1 MAEESTPEIQ
11 ESAKEPMS
19 LDAVLESSIG
29 EALEGT
35 VIETDT
41 PKEETSKEESNEVSK
56 EDITVPAE
64 KLTSPEKEDEE
75 SESLDQLATEHEE
88 DQPES
93 ENSEENPDTEEVSEN
108 STESKLEAPKNW
120 SDSVKKV
127 FDTLPP
133 ESQEFMIKR
142 DKEMTSD
149 YTKKTQDLAEQ
160 RKNIEALNKVIE
172 PAKRNI
178 AATGISEAEY
188 ISRLLNADAALR
200 TNPKMA
206 LRQLAQGYGI
216 NLSSIEDE
224 SESWND
230 PDPQIAQ
237 LMQQNQQIMSEL
249 NQFKQQNIQ
258 STVAQTEQTVEQF
271 STKTDAKGNLMHPH
285 FDKVRVKM
293 GNLIDAGE
301 AKGLDDA
308 YKKAVR
314 LDDDLYEETLKNS
327 QLTVKKQEDS
337 KRKAAVEKARKVKP
351 SSSANPP
358 KGSVKATDLDSL
370 LMTNIEGAGFSR

>member
-11 ESAKEPMS
+11 ESANEPMS

-29 EALEGT
+29 EALKEPE
-35 VIETDT
+35 VSEDN
-41 PKEETSKEESNEVSK
+41 PVEETQQDTI
-56 EDITVPAE
+56 EDITVPE
-64 KLTSPEKEDEE
+64 QQETSPENDEDD
-75 SESLDQLATEHEE
+75 SDNLDQLATEQE
-88 DQPES
+88 DDQSDS
-93 ENSEENPDTEEVSEN
+93 EDSEENPDNVEASEN

-120 SDSVKKV
+120 SDDVKKV
-127 FDTLPP
+127 FDTLPRK
-133 ESQEFMIKR
+133 SQEFMIKR

-160 RKNIEALNKVIE
+160 RKNIEALDKVLQ
-172 PAKRNI
+172 PARQNI
-178 AATGISEAEY
+178 QATGIGEAEY
-188 ISRLLNADAALR
+188 ISRLLNADQALR

-216 NLSSIEDE
+216 NLSSLEDE

-237 LMQQNQQIMSEL
+237 LMQQNQQIMAEL
-249 NQFKQQNIQ
+249 NQFKQQNMQ

-271 STKTDAKGNLMHPH
+271 STKTDANGNLLHPH

-308 YKKAVR
+308 YAKAVR
-314 LDDDLYEETLKNS
+314 LDDDLYAEALKAS
-327 QLTVKKQEDS
+327 QLSVKKQEDS
-337 KRKAAVEKARKVKP
+337 KRKKAVEKARKVKP
-351 SSSANPP
+351 SASANPP
-358 KGSVKATDLDSL
+358 KGSVKASDLDSL
-370 LMTNIEGAGFSR
+370 LMTNIEGAGFGA

>member
-11 ESAKEPMS
+11 ESADEPMS

-29 EALEGT
+29 EALKEPEISEDNP
-35 VIETDT
+35 V
-41 PKEETSKEESNEVSK
+41 EETQQDTI
-56 EDITVPAE
+56 EDITVPE
-64 KLTSPEKEDEE
+64 QQETSPEKEEDD
-75 SESLDQLATEHEE
+75 SDNLDQLATEQE
-88 DQPES
+88 DDQSDS
-93 ENSEENPDTEEVSEN
+93 EDSEENPDNVEASEN

-120 SDSVKKV
+120 SDDVKKV
-127 FDTLPP
+127 FDTLPA

-160 RKNIEALNKVIE
+160 RKNIEALDKVLQ
-172 PAKRNI
+172 PARQNI
-178 AATGISEAEY
+178 QATGIGEAEY
-188 ISRLLNADAALR
+188 ISRLLNADQALR

-216 NLSSIEDE
+216 NLSSLEDE

-230 PDPQIAQ
+230 PDPQYAQ
-237 LMQQNQQIMSEL
+237 LMQQNQQIMAEL
-249 NQFKQQNIQ
+249 NQFKQQNMQ

-271 STKTDAKGNLMHPH
+271 STKTDAEGKLIHPH

-308 YKKAVR
+308 YAKAVR
-314 LDDDLYEETLKNS
+314 LDDDLYAEALKAS
-327 QLTVKKQEDS
+327 QLSVKKQEDS
-337 KRKAAVEKARKVKP
+337 KRKKAVEKARKVKP
-351 SSSANPP
+351 SASANPP
-358 KGSVKATDLDSL
+358 KGSVKASDLDSL
-370 LMTNIEGAGFSR
+370 LMTNIEGAGFGA

>member
-11 ESAKEPMS
+11 ESANEPMS

-29 EALEGT
+29 EVLNE
-35 VIETDT
+35 
-41 PKEETSKEESNEVSK
+41 PKELNESPVEETQQDSK
-56 EDITVPAE
+56 EDLTVPVE

-75 SESLDQLATEHEE
+75 SENLDQLATEHEE
-88 DQPES
+88 DQPKS
-93 ENSEENPDTEEVSEN
+93 ENSEENPDNIEASEN

-120 SDSVKKV
+120 SDDVKKT
-127 FDTLPP
+127 FDTLPQ

-160 RKNIEALNKVIE
+160 RKNIEALDKVLQ
-172 PAKRNI
+172 PARQTI
-178 AATGISEAEY
+178 HATGISEPEY
-188 ISRLLNADAALR
+188 ISRLLNADNALR

-216 NLSSIEDE
+216 DLSTMNEE

-230 PDPQIAQ
+230 PDPQYAQ
-237 LMQQNQQIMSEL
+237 LLQQNQHIMSEL
-249 NQFKQQNIQ
+249 NQFKQQNMQ

-271 STKTDAKGNLMHPH
+271 SAKTGADGKLMHPH

-308 YKKAVR
+308 YTKAVR
-314 LDDDLYEETLKNS
+314 LDDDLYEEAIKASRLS
-327 QLTVKKQEDS
+327 VKKQEDS
-337 KRKAAVEKARKVKP
+337 KRKAAVDKARKVKP

-358 KGSVKATDLDSL
+358 KGSVKTTDLDSL
-370 LMTNIEGAGFSR
+370 LMTSIEGAGFGR

>member
-11 ESAKEPMS
+11 ESANEPMS

-29 EALEGT
+29 EVLNE
-35 VIETDT
+35 
-41 PKEETSKEESNEVSK
+41 PKELNESPVEETQQDSK
-56 EDITVPAE
+56 EDLTVPVE

-75 SESLDQLATEHEE
+75 SENLDQLATEHEE
-88 DQPES
+88 DQPKS
-93 ENSEENPDTEEVSEN
+93 ENSEENPDNIEASEN

-120 SDSVKKV
+120 SDDVKKT
-127 FDTLPP
+127 FDTLPQ

-160 RKNIEALNKVIE
+160 RKNIEALDKVLQ
-172 PAKRNI
+172 PARQTI
-178 AATGISEAEY
+178 HATGISEPEY
-188 ISRLLNADAALR
+188 ISRLLNADNALR

-216 NLSSIEDE
+216 DLSTMNEE

-230 PDPQIAQ
+230 PDPQYAQ
-237 LMQQNQQIMSEL
+237 LLQQNQHIMSEL

-271 STKTDAKGNLMHPH
+271 SAKTGADGKLMHPH

-308 YKKAVR
+308 YTKAVR
-314 LDDDLYEETLKNS
+314 LDDDLYEEAIKASRLS
-327 QLTVKKQEDS
+327 VKKQEDS
-337 KRKAAVEKARKVKP
+337 KRKAAVDKARKVKP

-358 KGSVKATDLDSL
+358 KGSVKTTDLDSL
-370 LMTNIEGAGFSR
+370 LMTSIEGAGFGR

>member
-11 ESAKEPMS
+11 ESANEPMS

-29 EALEGT
+29 EALKEPE
-35 VIETDT
+35 VSEDN
-41 PKEETSKEESNEVSK
+41 PVEETQQDTI
-56 EDITVPAE
+56 EDITVPE
-64 KLTSPEKEDEE
+64 QQETSPENDEDD
-75 SESLDQLATEHEE
+75 SDNLDQLATEQE
-88 DQPES
+88 DDQSDS
-93 ENSEENPDTEEVSEN
+93 EDSEENPDNVEASEN

-120 SDSVKKV
+120 SDDVKKV
-127 FDTLPP
+127 FNTLPR

-160 RKNIEALNKVIE
+160 RKNIEALDKVLQ
-172 PAKRNI
+172 PARQNI
-178 AATGISEAEY
+178 QATGIGEAEY
-188 ISRLLNADAALR
+188 ISRLLNADQALR

-216 NLSSIEDE
+216 NLSSLEDE

-237 LMQQNQQIMSEL
+237 LMQQNQQIMAEL
-249 NQFKQQNIQ
+249 NQFKQQNMQ

-271 STKTDAKGNLMHPH
+271 STKTDANGNLLHPH

-308 YKKAVR
+308 YAKAVR
-314 LDDDLYEETLKNS
+314 LDDDLYAEALKAS
-327 QLTVKKQEDS
+327 QLSVKKQEDS
-337 KRKAAVEKARKVKP
+337 KRKKAVEKARKVKP
-351 SSSANPP
+351 SASANPP
-358 KGSVKATDLDSL
+358 KGSVKASDLDSL
-370 LMTNIEGAGFSR
+370 LMTNIEGAGFGA

>member
-1 MAEESTPEIQ
+1 MEEVSTPEVQ
-11 ESAKEPMS
+11 ESAEAPMS

-29 EALEGT
+29 SSLDAIKEPEEAPVE
-35 VIETDT
+35 DT
-41 PKEETSKEESNEVSK
+41 EQASKESL
-56 EDITVPAE
+56 TVPAE
-64 KLTSPEKEDEE
+64 KHTSPETEVDD
-75 SESLDQLATEHEE
+75 SENLNQLATDHDE
-88 DQPES
+88 DQSETES
-93 ENSEENPDTEEVSEN
+93 SEGNPDNIEASVN

-120 SDSVKKV
+120 TEDVKKV
-127 FDTLPP
+127 FNTLPA

-149 YTKKTQDLAEQ
+149 YTKKTQELAEQ
-160 RKNIEALNKVIE
+160 RKNIEALDKVLQ
-172 PAKRNI
+172 PARQTIN
-178 AATGISEAEY
+178 ATGIGEAEY
-188 ISRLLNADAALR
+188 ISRLLNADNALR

-216 NLSSIEDE
+216 DLSSMNEE

-230 PDPQIAQ
+230 PDPQYAQ
-237 LMQQNQQIMSEL
+237 LLQQNQHIMSEL
-249 NQFKQQNIQ
+249 NQFKQQNMQ

-271 STKTDAKGNLMHPH
+271 SAKTGADGKLTHPH

-308 YKKAVR
+308 YTKAVR
-314 LDDDLYEETLKNS
+314 LDDDLYEEAIKASRLS
-327 QLTVKKQEDS
+327 VKKQEDS
-337 KRKAAVEKARKVKP
+337 KRKAAVDKARKVKP

-358 KGSVKATDLDSL
+358 KGSVKTTDLDSL
-370 LMTNIEGAGFSR
+370 LMTSIEGAGFGR

>member
-11 ESAKEPMS
+11 ESANEPMS

-29 EALEGT
+29 EVLNE
-35 VIETDT
+35 
-41 PKEETSKEESNEVSK
+41 PKELNESPVEETQQDSK
-56 EDITVPAE
+56 EDLTVPVE

-75 SESLDQLATEHEE
+75 SENLDQLATEHEE
-88 DQPES
+88 DQPKS
-93 ENSEENPDTEEVSEN
+93 ENSEENPDNIEASEN

-120 SDSVKKV
+120 SDDVKKT
-127 FDTLPP
+127 FDTLPQ

-149 YTKKTQDLAEQ
+149 YTKKTQELAEQ
-160 RKNIEALNKVIE
+160 RKNIEALDKVLQ
-172 PAKRNI
+172 PARQTI
-178 AATGISEAEY
+178 HATGISEPEY
-188 ISRLLNADAALR
+188 ISRLLNADNALR

-216 NLSSIEDE
+216 DLSTMNEE

-230 PDPQIAQ
+230 PDPQYAQ
-237 LMQQNQQIMSEL
+237 LLQQNQQIMSEL

-271 STKTDAKGNLMHPH
+271 SAKTGADGKLMHPH

-308 YKKAVR
+308 YTKAVR
-314 LDDDLYEETLKNS
+314 LDDDLYEEAIKASRLS
-327 QLTVKKQEDS
+327 VKKQEDS
-337 KRKAAVEKARKVKP
+337 KRKAAVDKARKVKP

-358 KGSVKATDLDSL
+358 KGSVKTTDLDSL
-370 LMTNIEGAGFSR
+370 LMTSIEGAGFGR

>member
-11 ESAKEPMS
+11 ESADEPMS

-29 EALEGT
+29 EALKEPE
-35 VIETDT
+35 VSEDN
-41 PKEETSKEESNEVSK
+41 PVEETQQDTI
-56 EDITVPAE
+56 EDITVPE
-64 KLTSPEKEDEE
+64 QQETSPEKEEDD
-75 SESLDQLATEHEE
+75 SDNLDQLATEQE
-88 DQPES
+88 DDQSDS
-93 ENSEENPDTEEVSEN
+93 EDSEENPDNVEASEN

-120 SDSVKKV
+120 SDDVKKV
-127 FDTLPP
+127 FDTLPA

-160 RKNIEALNKVIE
+160 RKNIEALDKVLQ
-172 PAKRNI
+172 PARQNI
-178 AATGISEAEY
+178 QATGIGEAEY
-188 ISRLLNADAALR
+188 ISRLLNADQALR

-216 NLSSIEDE
+216 NLSSLEDE

-230 PDPQIAQ
+230 PDPQYAQ
-237 LMQQNQQIMSEL
+237 LMQQNQQIMAEL
-249 NQFKQQNIQ
+249 NQFKQQNMQ

-271 STKTDAKGNLMHPH
+271 STKTDAEGKLVHPH

-308 YKKAVR
+308 YAKAVR
-314 LDDDLYEETLKNS
+314 LDDDLYAEALKAS
-327 QLTVKKQEDS
+327 QLSIKKQEDS
-337 KRKAAVEKARKVKP
+337 KRKKAVEKARKVKP
-351 SSSANPP
+351 SASANPP
-358 KGSVKATDLDSL
+358 KGSVKASDLDSL
-370 LMTNIEGAGFSR
+370 LMTNIEGAGFGA

>member
-11 ESAKEPMS
+11 ESADEPMS

-29 EALEGT
+29 EALKEPE
-35 VIETDT
+35 VSEDT
-41 PKEETSKEESNEVSK
+41 PVEETQQDTI
-56 EDITVPAE
+56 EDITVPE
-64 KLTSPEKEDEE
+64 QQETSPEKEEDD
-75 SESLDQLATEHEE
+75 SDNLDQLATEQE
-88 DQPES
+88 DDQSDS
-93 ENSEENPDTEEVSEN
+93 ENSEENPDNVEASEN

-120 SDSVKKV
+120 SDDVKKV
-127 FDTLPP
+127 FDTLPA

-160 RKNIEALNKVIE
+160 RKNIEALDKVLQ
-172 PAKRNI
+172 PARQNI
-178 AATGISEAEY
+178 QATGIGEAEY
-188 ISRLLNADAALR
+188 ISRLLNADQALR

-216 NLSSIEDE
+216 NLSSLEDE

-230 PDPQIAQ
+230 PDPQYAQ
-237 LMQQNQQIMSEL
+237 LMQQNQQIMAEL
-249 NQFKQQNIQ
+249 NQFKQQNMQ

-271 STKTDAKGNLMHPH
+271 STKTDAEGKLIHPH

-308 YKKAVR
+308 YAKAVR
-314 LDDDLYEETLKNS
+314 LDDDLYAEALKAS
-327 QLTVKKQEDS
+327 QLSIKKQEDS
-337 KRKAAVEKARKVKP
+337 KRKKAVEKARKVKP
-351 SSSANPP
+351 SASANPP
-358 KGSVKATDLDSL
+358 KGSVKASDLDSL
-370 LMTNIEGAGFSR
+370 LMTNIEGAGFGA

>member
-1 MAEESTPEIQ
+1 MEEVSTPEVQ
-11 ESAKEPMS
+11 ESAEAPMS

-29 EALEGT
+29 SSLDAIKEPEEAPVENT
-35 VIETDT
+35 EQS
-41 PKEETSKEESNEVSK
+41 SKDSL
-56 EDITVPAE
+56 TVPAE
-64 KLTSPEKEDEE
+64 KNTSPEKDVDD
-75 SESLDQLATEHEE
+75 SENLDQLATEHDD
-88 DQPES
+88 DQS
-93 ENSEENPDTEEVSEN
+93 ETDSSEENPDNIEASKN

-120 SDSVKKV
+120 SDDVKKV
-127 FDTLPP
+127 FDTLPQ

-160 RKNIEALNKVIE
+160 RKNIEALDKVLQ
-172 PAKRNI
+172 PARQTI
-178 AATGISEAEY
+178 HATGISEPEY
-188 ISRLLNADAALR
+188 ISRLLNADNALR

-216 NLSSIEDE
+216 DLSTMNEE

-230 PDPQIAQ
+230 PDPQYAQ
-237 LMQQNQQIMSEL
+237 LLQQNQHIMSEL
-249 NQFKQQNIQ
+249 NQFKQQNMQ

-271 STKTDAKGNLMHPH
+271 SAKTGADGKLMHPH

-308 YKKAVR
+308 YTKAVR
-314 LDDDLYEETLKNS
+314 LDDDLYEEAIKASRLS
-327 QLTVKKQEDS
+327 VKRQEDS
-337 KRKAAVEKARKVKP
+337 KRKAAVDKARKVKP

-358 KGSVKATDLDSL
+358 KGSVKTTDLDSL
-370 LMTNIEGAGFSR
+370 LMTSIEGAGFGR

>member
-1 MAEESTPEIQ
+1 MEEVSTPEVQ
-11 ESAKEPMS
+11 ESAEAPMS

-29 EALEGT
+29 SSLDAIKEPEEAPVENT
-35 VIETDT
+35 EQS
-41 PKEETSKEESNEVSK
+41 SKDSL
-56 EDITVPAE
+56 TVPAE
-64 KLTSPEKEDEE
+64 KNTSPEKDVDD
-75 SESLDQLATEHEE
+75 SENLDQLATEHDD
-88 DQPES
+88 DQS
-93 ENSEENPDTEEVSEN
+93 ETDSSEENPDNIEAAEN
-108 STESKLEAPKNW
+108 STESKLAAPKNW
-120 SDSVKKV
+120 SDDVKKV
-127 FDTLPP
+127 FDTLPQ

-160 RKNIEALNKVIE
+160 RKNIEALDKVLQ
-172 PAKRNI
+172 PARQTI
-178 AATGISEAEY
+178 HATGISEPEY
-188 ISRLLNADAALR
+188 ISRLLNADNALR

-216 NLSSIEDE
+216 DLSTMNEE

-230 PDPQIAQ
+230 PDPQYAQ
-237 LMQQNQQIMSEL
+237 LLQQNQHIMSEL
-249 NQFKQQNIQ
+249 NQFKQQNMQ

-271 STKTDAKGNLMHPH
+271 SAKTGADGKLTHPH

-308 YKKAVR
+308 YTKAVR
-314 LDDDLYEETLKNS
+314 LDDDLYEEAIKASRLS
-327 QLTVKKQEDS
+327 VKRQEDS
-337 KRKAAVEKARKVKP
+337 KRKAAVDKARKVKP

-358 KGSVKATDLDSL
+358 KGSVKTTDLDSL
-370 LMTNIEGAGFSR
+370 LMTSIEGAGFGR

>member
-11 ESAKEPMS
+11 ESADEPMS

-29 EALEGT
+29 EALKEPE
-35 VIETDT
+35 VSEDN
-41 PKEETSKEESNEVSK
+41 PVEETQQDTI
-56 EDITVPAE
+56 EDITVPE
-64 KLTSPEKEDEE
+64 QQETSPEKEEDD
-75 SESLDQLATEHEE
+75 SDNLDQLATEQE
-88 DQPES
+88 DDQSDS
-93 ENSEENPDTEEVSEN
+93 ENSEENPDNVEASEN

-120 SDSVKKV
+120 SDDVKKV
-127 FDTLPP
+127 FDTLPA

-160 RKNIEALNKVIE
+160 RKNIEALDKVLQ
-172 PAKRNI
+172 PARQNI
-178 AATGISEAEY
+178 QATGIGEAEY
-188 ISRLLNADAALR
+188 ISRLLNADQALR

-216 NLSSIEDE
+216 NLSSLEDE

-230 PDPQIAQ
+230 PDPQYAQ
-237 LMQQNQQIMSEL
+237 LMQQNQQIMAEL
-249 NQFKQQNIQ
+249 NQFKQQNMQ

-271 STKTDAKGNLMHPH
+271 STKTDAEGKLIHPH

-308 YKKAVR
+308 YAKAVR
-314 LDDDLYEETLKNS
+314 LDDDLYAQALKAS
-327 QLTVKKQEDS
+327 QLSIKKQEDS
-337 KRKAAVEKARKVKP
+337 KRKKAVEKARKVKP
-351 SSSANPP
+351 SASANPP
-358 KGSVKATDLDSL
+358 KGSVKASDLDSL
-370 LMTNIEGAGFSR
+370 LMTNIEGAGFGA

>member
-1 MAEESTPEIQ
+1 MEEVSTPEVQ
-11 ESAKEPMS
+11 ESAEAPMS

-29 EALEGT
+29 SSLDAIKEPEEAPVENT
-35 VIETDT
+35 EQS
-41 PKEETSKEESNEVSK
+41 SKDSL
-56 EDITVPAE
+56 TVPAE
-64 KLTSPEKEDEE
+64 KNTSPEKDVDD
-75 SESLDQLATEHEE
+75 SENLDQLAAEHDD
-88 DQPES
+88 DQS
-93 ENSEENPDTEEVSEN
+93 ETDSSEENPDNIEATEN
-108 STESKLEAPKNW
+108 STESKLAAPKNW
-120 SDSVKKV
+120 SDDVKKV
-127 FDTLPP
+127 FDTLPQ

-160 RKNIEALNKVIE
+160 RKNIEALDKVLQ
-172 PAKRNI
+172 PARQTI
-178 AATGISEAEY
+178 HATGISEPEY
-188 ISRLLNADAALR
+188 ISRLLNADNALR

-216 NLSSIEDE
+216 DLSTMNEE

-230 PDPQIAQ
+230 PDPQYAQ
-237 LMQQNQQIMSEL
+237 LLQQNQHIMSEL

-271 STKTDAKGNLMHPH
+271 SAKTGADGKLTHPH

-308 YKKAVR
+308 YTKAVR
-314 LDDDLYEETLKNS
+314 LDDDLYEEAIKASRLS
-327 QLTVKKQEDS
+327 VKKQEDS
-337 KRKAAVEKARKVKP
+337 KRKAAVDKARKVKP

-358 KGSVKATDLDSL
+358 KGSVKTTDLDSL
-370 LMTNIEGAGFSR
+370 LMTSIEGAGFGR

>member
-11 ESAKEPMS
+11 ESANEPMS

-29 EALEGT
+29 EALKEPE
-35 VIETDT
+35 VSEDN
-41 PKEETSKEESNEVSK
+41 PVEETQQDTI
-56 EDITVPAE
+56 EDITVPE
-64 KLTSPEKEDEE
+64 QQETSPENDEDD
-75 SESLDQLATEHEE
+75 SDNLDQLATEQE
-88 DQPES
+88 DDQSDS
-93 ENSEENPDTEEVSEN
+93 EDSEENPDNVEASKN

-120 SDSVKKV
+120 SDDVKKV
-127 FDTLPP
+127 FDTLPR

-160 RKNIEALNKVIE
+160 RKNIEALDKVLQ
-172 PAKRNI
+172 PARQNI
-178 AATGISEAEY
+178 QATGIGEAEY
-188 ISRLLNADAALR
+188 ISRLLNADQALR

-216 NLSSIEDE
+216 NLSSLEDE
-224 SESWND
+224 SESWNE

-237 LMQQNQQIMSEL
+237 LMQQNQQIMAEL
-249 NQFKQQNIQ
+249 NQFKQQNMQ

-271 STKTDAKGNLMHPH
+271 STKTDADGNLLHPH

-308 YKKAVR
+308 YAKAVR
-314 LDDDLYEETLKNS
+314 LDDDLYAEALKAS
-327 QLTVKKQEDS
+327 QLSVKKQEDS
-337 KRKAAVEKARKVKP
+337 KRKKAVEKARKVKP
-351 SSSANPP
+351 SASANPP
-358 KGSVKATDLDSL
+358 KGSVKSSDLDSL
-370 LMTNIEGAGFSR
+370 LMTNIEGAGFGA

>member
-1 MAEESTPEIQ
+1 MEEVSTPEVQ
-11 ESAKEPMS
+11 ESAEAPMS

-29 EALEGT
+29 SSLDAIKEPEEAPVENT
-35 VIETDT
+35 EQS
-41 PKEETSKEESNEVSK
+41 SKDSL
-56 EDITVPAE
+56 TVPAE
-64 KLTSPEKEDEE
+64 KNTSPEKDVDD
-75 SESLDQLATEHEE
+75 SENLDQLAAEHDD
-88 DQPES
+88 DQS
-93 ENSEENPDTEEVSEN
+93 ETDSSEENPDNIEAAEN
-108 STESKLEAPKNW
+108 STESKLAAPKNW
-120 SDSVKKV
+120 SDDVKKV
-127 FDTLPP
+127 FDTLPQ

-160 RKNIEALNKVIE
+160 RKNIEALDKVLQ
-172 PAKRNI
+172 PARQTI
-178 AATGISEAEY
+178 HATGISEPEY
-188 ISRLLNADAALR
+188 ISRLLNADNALR

-216 NLSSIEDE
+216 DLSTMNEE

-230 PDPQIAQ
+230 PDPQYAQ
-237 LMQQNQQIMSEL
+237 LLQQNQHIMSEL
-249 NQFKQQNIQ
+249 NQFKQQNMQ

-271 STKTDAKGNLMHPH
+271 SAKTGADGKLTHPH

-308 YKKAVR
+308 YTKAVR
-314 LDDDLYEETLKNS
+314 LDDDLYEEAIKASRLS
-327 QLTVKKQEDS
+327 VKRQEDS
-337 KRKAAVEKARKVKP
+337 KRKAAVDKARKVKP

-358 KGSVKATDLDSL
+358 KGSVKTTDLDSL
-370 LMTNIEGAGFSR
+370 LMTSIEGAGFGR

>member
-1 MAEESTPEIQ
+1 MAEESTPEVQ
-11 ESAKEPMS
+11 ESANEPMS

-29 EALEGT
+29 EALKEPE
-35 VIETDT
+35 VSEDN
-41 PKEETSKEESNEVSK
+41 PVEETQQDTI
-56 EDITVPAE
+56 EDITVPE
-64 KLTSPEKEDEE
+64 QQETSPENDEDD
-75 SESLDQLATEHEE
+75 SDNLDQLATEQE
-88 DQPES
+88 DDQSDS
-93 ENSEENPDTEEVSEN
+93 EDSEENPDNVEASKN

-120 SDSVKKV
+120 SDDVKKV
-127 FDTLPP
+127 FDTLPV

-160 RKNIEALNKVIE
+160 RKNIEALDKVLQ
-172 PAKRNI
+172 PARQNI
-178 AATGISEAEY
+178 QATGIGEAEY
-188 ISRLLNADAALR
+188 ISRLLNADQALR

-216 NLSSIEDE
+216 NLSSLEDE

-230 PDPQIAQ
+230 PDPQYAQ
-237 LMQQNQQIMSEL
+237 LLQQNQQIMAEL
-249 NQFKQQNIQ
+249 NQFKQQNMQ

-271 STKTDAKGNLMHPH
+271 STKTDADGNLLHPH

-308 YKKAVR
+308 YAKAVR
-314 LDDDLYEETLKNS
+314 LDDDLYAEALKAS
-327 QLTVKKQEDS
+327 QLSVKKQEDS
-337 KRKAAVEKARKVKP
+337 KRKKAVEKARKVKP
-351 SSSANPP
+351 SASANPP
-358 KGSVKATDLDSL
+358 KGSVKASDLDSL
-370 LMTNIEGAGFSR
+370 LMTNIEGAGFGA

>member
-11 ESAKEPMS
+11 ESADEPMS

-29 EALEGT
+29 EALKEPE
-35 VIETDT
+35 VSEDN
-41 PKEETSKEESNEVSK
+41 PVEETQQDTI
-56 EDITVPAE
+56 EDITVPE
-64 KLTSPEKEDEE
+64 QQETSPEKEEDD
-75 SESLDQLATEHEE
+75 SDNLDQLATEQE
-88 DQPES
+88 DDQSDS
-93 ENSEENPDTEEVSEN
+93 EDSEENPDNVEASEN

-120 SDSVKKV
+120 SDDVKKV
-127 FDTLPP
+127 FNTLPA

-160 RKNIEALNKVIE
+160 RKNIEALDKVLQ
-172 PAKRNI
+172 PARQNI
-178 AATGISEAEY
+178 QATGIGEAEY
-188 ISRLLNADAALR
+188 ISRLLNADQALR

-216 NLSSIEDE
+216 NLSSLEDE

-230 PDPQIAQ
+230 PDPQYAQ
-237 LMQQNQQIMSEL
+237 LMQQNQQIMAEL
-249 NQFKQQNIQ
+249 NQFKQQNMQ

-271 STKTDAKGNLMHPH
+271 STKTDAEGKLVHPH

-308 YKKAVR
+308 YAKAVR
-314 LDDDLYEETLKNS
+314 LDDDLYAEALKAS
-327 QLTVKKQEDS
+327 QLSIKKQEDS
-337 KRKAAVEKARKVKP
+337 KRKKAVEKARKVKP
-351 SSSANPP
+351 SASANPP
-358 KGSVKATDLDSL
+358 KGSVKASDLDSL
-370 LMTNIEGAGFSR
+370 LMTNIEGAGFGA

>member
-11 ESAKEPMS
+11 ESANEPMS

-29 EALEGT
+29 EALKEPE
-35 VIETDT
+35 VSEDN
-41 PKEETSKEESNEVSK
+41 PVEETQQDTI
-56 EDITVPAE
+56 EDITVPE
-64 KLTSPEKEDEE
+64 QQETSPENDEDD
-75 SESLDQLATEHEE
+75 SDNLDQLATEQE
-88 DQPES
+88 DDQSDS
-93 ENSEENPDTEEVSEN
+93 EDSEENPDNVEASEN

-120 SDSVKKV
+120 SDDVKKV
-127 FDTLPP
+127 FDTLPV

-160 RKNIEALNKVIE
+160 RKNIEALDKVLQ
-172 PAKRNI
+172 PARQNI
-178 AATGISEAEY
+178 QATGIGEAEY
-188 ISRLLNADAALR
+188 ISRLLNADQALR

-216 NLSSIEDE
+216 NLSSLEDE

-230 PDPQIAQ
+230 PDPQYAQ
-237 LMQQNQQIMSEL
+237 LLQQNQQIMAEL
-249 NQFKQQNIQ
+249 NQFKQQNMQ

-271 STKTDAKGNLMHPH
+271 STKTDADGNLLHPH

-308 YKKAVR
+308 YAKAVR
-314 LDDDLYEETLKNS
+314 LDDDLYAEALKAS
-327 QLTVKKQEDS
+327 QLSVKKQEDS
-337 KRKAAVEKARKVKP
+337 KRKKAVEKARKVKP
-351 SSSANPP
+351 SASANPP
-358 KGSVKATDLDSL
+358 KGSVKASDLDSL
-370 LMTNIEGAGFSR
+370 LMTNIEGAGFGA

>member
-11 ESAKEPMS
+11 ESANEPMS

-29 EALEGT
+29 EALKEPEISEDNP
-35 VIETDT
+35 V
-41 PKEETSKEESNEVSK
+41 EETQQDTI
-56 EDITVPAE
+56 EDITVPE
-64 KLTSPEKEDEE
+64 QQETSPENDEDD
-75 SESLDQLATEHEE
+75 SDNLDQLATEQE
-88 DQPES
+88 DDQSDS
-93 ENSEENPDTEEVSEN
+93 EDSEENPDNVEASEN

-120 SDSVKKV
+120 SDDVKKV
-127 FDTLPP
+127 FDTLPRK
-133 ESQEFMIKR
+133 SQEFMIKR

-160 RKNIEALNKVIE
+160 RKNIEALDKVLQ
-172 PAKRNI
+172 PARQNI
-178 AATGISEAEY
+178 QATGIGEAEY
-188 ISRLLNADAALR
+188 ISRLLNADQALR

-216 NLSSIEDE
+216 NLSSLEDE

-237 LMQQNQQIMSEL
+237 LMQQNQQIMAEL
-249 NQFKQQNIQ
+249 NQFKQQNMQ

-271 STKTDAKGNLMHPH
+271 STKTDANGNLLHPH

-308 YKKAVR
+308 YAKAVR
-314 LDDDLYEETLKNS
+314 LDDDLYAEALKAS
-327 QLTVKKQEDS
+327 QLSVKKQEDS
-337 KRKAAVEKARKVKP
+337 KRKKAVEKARKVKP
-351 SSSANPP
+351 SASANPP
-358 KGSVKATDLDSL
+358 KGSVKASDLDSL
-370 LMTNIEGAGFSR
+370 LMTNIEGAGFGA

>member
-11 ESAKEPMS
+11 ESANEPMS

-29 EALEGT
+29 EVLNE
-35 VIETDT
+35 
-41 PKEETSKEESNEVSK
+41 PKELNESPVEETQQDSK
-56 EDITVPAE
+56 EDLTVPVE

-75 SESLDQLATEHEE
+75 SENLDQLATEHEE
-88 DQPES
+88 DQPKS
-93 ENSEENPDTEEVSEN
+93 ENSEENPDNIEASEN

-120 SDSVKKV
+120 SDDVKKV
-127 FDTLPP
+127 FDTLPQ

-160 RKNIEALNKVIE
+160 RKNIEALDKVLQ
-172 PAKRNI
+172 PARQAIN
-178 AATGISEAEY
+178 ATGIGEAEY
-188 ISRLLNADAALR
+188 ISRLLNADNALR

-216 NLSSIEDE
+216 DLSTMNEE

-230 PDPQIAQ
+230 PDPQYAQ
-237 LMQQNQQIMSEL
+237 LLQQNQQIMSEL

-271 STKTDAKGNLMHPH
+271 SAKTGADGKLMHPH

-308 YKKAVR
+308 YTKAVR
-314 LDDDLYEETLKNS
+314 LDDDLYEEAIKASRLS
-327 QLTVKKQEDS
+327 VKKQEDS
-337 KRKAAVEKARKVKP
+337 KRKAAVDKARKVKP

-358 KGSVKATDLDSL
+358 KGSVKTTDLDSL
-370 LMTNIEGAGFSR
+370 LMTSIEGAGFGR

>member
-11 ESAKEPMS
+11 ESANEPMS

-29 EALEGT
+29 EALKEPE
-35 VIETDT
+35 VSEDN
-41 PKEETSKEESNEVSK
+41 PVEETQQDTI
-56 EDITVPAE
+56 EDITVPE
-64 KLTSPEKEDEE
+64 QQETSPENDEDD
-75 SESLDQLATEHEE
+75 SDNLDQLATEQE
-88 DQPES
+88 DDQSDS
-93 ENSEENPDTEEVSEN
+93 EDSEENPDNVEASKN

-120 SDSVKKV
+120 SDDVKKV
-127 FDTLPP
+127 FDTLPV

-160 RKNIEALNKVIE
+160 RKNIEALDKVLQ
-172 PAKRNI
+172 PARQNI
-178 AATGISEAEY
+178 QATGIGEAEY
-188 ISRLLNADAALR
+188 ISRLLNADQALR

-216 NLSSIEDE
+216 NLSSLEDE

-237 LMQQNQQIMSEL
+237 LMQQNQQIMAEL
-249 NQFKQQNIQ
+249 NQFKQQNMQ

-271 STKTDAKGNLMHPH
+271 STKTDANGNLLHPH

-308 YKKAVR
+308 YAKAVR
-314 LDDDLYEETLKNS
+314 LDDDLYAEALKAS
-327 QLTVKKQEDS
+327 QLSIKKQEDS
-337 KRKAAVEKARKVKP
+337 KRKKAVEKARKVKP
-351 SSSANPP
+351 SASANPP
-358 KGSVKATDLDSL
+358 KGSVKASDLDSL
-370 LMTNIEGAGFSR
+370 LMTNIEGAGFGA

>member
-1 MAEESTPEIQ
+1 MEEVSTPEVQ
-11 ESAKEPMS
+11 ESAEAPMS

-29 EALEGT
+29 NTLDSVNEVEEAPVEDA
-35 VIETDT
+35 EQ
-41 PKEETSKEESNEVSK
+41 VSK
-56 EDITVPAE
+56 ESLTVPE
-64 KLTSPEKEDEE
+64 QQETSPEKEEDD
-75 SESLDQLATEHEE
+75 SDDLDQLATAQE
-88 DQPES
+88 DDQSDS
-93 ENSEENPDTEEVSEN
+93 ENSEENPDNLEATEN

-120 SDSVKKV
+120 TADVKKV
-127 FDTLPP
+127 FDTLPA

-160 RKNIEALNKVIE
+160 RKNIEALDKVLQ
-172 PAKRNI
+172 PARQAIN
-178 AATGISEAEY
+178 ATGIGEAEY
-188 ISRLLNADAALR
+188 ISRLLNADNALR

-216 NLSSIEDE
+216 DLSTMNEE

-230 PDPQIAQ
+230 PDPQYAQ
-237 LMQQNQQIMSEL
+237 LMQQNQQIMQEL
-249 NQFKQQNIQ
+249 NNFKQQNIQ

-271 STKTDAKGNLMHPH
+271 SNKTNAEGKLMHPH

-308 YKKAVR
+308 YSKAVR
-314 LDDDLYEETLKNS
+314 LDDDLYAEAIKTSKLS
-327 QLTVKKQEDS
+327 VKKQEDS

-351 SSSANPP
+351 SGSANPP
-358 KGSVKATDLDSL
+358 KGSVVASDLDSL
-370 LMTNIEGAGFSR
+370 LMTNIEGAGFSG

>member
-11 ESAKEPMS
+11 ESANEPMS

-29 EALEGT
+29 EALKEPE
-35 VIETDT
+35 VSEDN
-41 PKEETSKEESNEVSK
+41 PVEETQQDTI
-56 EDITVPAE
+56 EDITVPE
-64 KLTSPEKEDEE
+64 QQETSPEKEEDD
-75 SESLDQLATEHEE
+75 SDNLDQLATEQE
-88 DQPES
+88 DDQSDS
-93 ENSEENPDTEEVSEN
+93 EDSEENPDNVEASEN

-120 SDSVKKV
+120 SDDVKKV
-127 FDTLPP
+127 FDTLPA

-160 RKNIEALNKVIE
+160 RKNIEALDKVLQ
-172 PAKRNI
+172 PARQNI
-178 AATGISEAEY
+178 QATGIGEAEY
-188 ISRLLNADAALR
+188 ISRLLNADQALR

-216 NLSSIEDE
+216 NLSSLEDE

-230 PDPQIAQ
+230 PDPQYAQ
-237 LMQQNQQIMSEL
+237 LLQQNQQIMAEL
-249 NQFKQQNIQ
+249 NQFKQQNMQ

-271 STKTDAKGNLMHPH
+271 STKTDANGNLLHPH

-308 YKKAVR
+308 YAKAVR
-314 LDDDLYEETLKNS
+314 LDDDLYAEALKAS
-327 QLTVKKQEDS
+327 QLSIKKQEDS
-337 KRKAAVEKARKVKP
+337 KRKKAVEKARKVKP
-351 SSSANPP
+351 SASANPP
-358 KGSVKATDLDSL
+358 KGSVKASDLDSL
-370 LMTNIEGAGFSR
+370 LMTNIEGAGFGA

>member
-11 ESAKEPMS
+11 ESANEPMS

-29 EALEGT
+29 EALKEPE
-35 VIETDT
+35 VSEDN
-41 PKEETSKEESNEVSK
+41 PVEETQQDTI
-56 EDITVPAE
+56 EDITVPE
-64 KLTSPEKEDEE
+64 QQETSPENDEDD
-75 SESLDQLATEHEE
+75 SDNLDQLATEQE
-88 DQPES
+88 DDQSDS
-93 ENSEENPDTEEVSEN
+93 EDSEENPDNVEASEN

-120 SDSVKKV
+120 SDDVKKV
-127 FDTLPP
+127 FDTLPR

-160 RKNIEALNKVIE
+160 RKNIEALDKVLQ
-172 PAKRNI
+172 PARQNI
-178 AATGISEAEY
+178 QATGIGEAEY
-188 ISRLLNADAALR
+188 ISRLLNADQALR

-216 NLSSIEDE
+216 NLSSLEDE

-230 PDPQIAQ
+230 PDPQYAQ
-237 LMQQNQQIMSEL
+237 LLQQNQQIMAEL
-249 NQFKQQNIQ
+249 NQFKQQNMQ

-271 STKTDAKGNLMHPH
+271 STKTDANGNLLHPH

-308 YKKAVR
+308 YAKAVR
-314 LDDDLYEETLKNS
+314 LDDDLYAEALKAS
-327 QLTVKKQEDS
+327 QLSVKKQEDS
-337 KRKAAVEKARKVKP
+337 KRKKAVEKARKVKP
-351 SSSANPP
+351 SASANPP
-358 KGSVKATDLDSL
+358 KGSVKASDLDSL
-370 LMTNIEGAGFSR
+370 LMTNIEGAGFGA

>member
-11 ESAKEPMS
+11 ESADEPMS

-29 EALEGT
+29 EALKEPE
-35 VIETDT
+35 VSEDN
-41 PKEETSKEESNEVSK
+41 PVEETQQDTI
-56 EDITVPAE
+56 EDITVPE
-64 KLTSPEKEDEE
+64 QQETSPEKEEDD
-75 SESLDQLATEHEE
+75 SDNLDQLATEQE
-88 DQPES
+88 DDQSDS
-93 ENSEENPDTEEVSEN
+93 EDSEENPDNVEASEN

-120 SDSVKKV
+120 SDDVKKV
-127 FDTLPP
+127 FNTLPA

-160 RKNIEALNKVIE
+160 RKNIEALDKVLQ
-172 PAKRNI
+172 PARQNI
-178 AATGISEAEY
+178 QATGIGEAEY
-188 ISRLLNADAALR
+188 ISRLLNADQALR

-216 NLSSIEDE
+216 NLSSLEDE

-230 PDPQIAQ
+230 PDPQYAQ
-237 LMQQNQQIMSEL
+237 LMQQNQQIMAEL
-249 NQFKQQNIQ
+249 NQFKQQNMQ

-271 STKTDAKGNLMHPH
+271 STKTDAEGKLIHPH

-308 YKKAVR
+308 YAKAVR
-314 LDDDLYEETLKNS
+314 LDDDLYAEALKAS
-327 QLTVKKQEDS
+327 QLSIKKQEDS
-337 KRKAAVEKARKVKP
+337 KRKKAVEKARKVKP
-351 SSSANPP
+351 SASANPP
-358 KGSVKATDLDSL
+358 KGSVKASDLDSL
-370 LMTNIEGAGFSR
+370 LMTNIEGAGFGA

>member
-11 ESAKEPMS
+11 ESANEPMS

-29 EALEGT
+29 EALKEPE
-35 VIETDT
+35 VSEDN
-41 PKEETSKEESNEVSK
+41 PVEETQQDTI
-56 EDITVPAE
+56 EDITVPE
-64 KLTSPEKEDEE
+64 QQETSPENDEYD
-75 SESLDQLATEHEE
+75 SDNLDQLATEQE
-88 DQPES
+88 DDQSDS
-93 ENSEENPDTEEVSEN
+93 EDSEENPDNVEASEN

-120 SDSVKKV
+120 SDDVKKV
-127 FDTLPP
+127 FDTLPRK
-133 ESQEFMIKR
+133 SQEFMIKR

-160 RKNIEALNKVIE
+160 RKNIEALDKVLQ
-172 PAKRNI
+172 PARQNI
-178 AATGISEAEY
+178 QATGIGEAEY
-188 ISRLLNADAALR
+188 ISRLLNADQALR

-216 NLSSIEDE
+216 NLSSLEDE

-230 PDPQIAQ
+230 PDPQYAQ
-237 LMQQNQQIMSEL
+237 LLQQNQQIMAEL
-249 NQFKQQNIQ
+249 NQFKQQNMQ

-271 STKTDAKGNLMHPH
+271 STKTDANGNLLHPH

-308 YKKAVR
+308 YAKAVR
-314 LDDDLYEETLKNS
+314 LDDDLYAEALKAS
-327 QLTVKKQEDS
+327 QLSVKKQEDS
-337 KRKAAVEKARKVKP
+337 KRKKAVEKARKVKP
-351 SSSANPP
+351 SASANPP
-358 KGSVKATDLDSL
+358 KGSVKASDLDSL
-370 LMTNIEGAGFSR
+370 LMTNIEGAGFGA

>member
-11 ESAKEPMS
+11 ESANEPMS

-29 EALEGT
+29 EVLNE
-35 VIETDT
+35 
-41 PKEETSKEESNEVSK
+41 PKELNESPVEETQQDSK
-56 EDITVPAE
+56 EDLTVPVE

-75 SESLDQLATEHEE
+75 SENLDQLATEHEE
-88 DQPES
+88 DQPKS
-93 ENSEENPDTEEVSEN
+93 ENSEENPDNIEASEN

-120 SDSVKKV
+120 SDDVKKT
-127 FDTLPP
+127 FDTLPQ

-149 YTKKTQDLAEQ
+149 YTKKTQELAEQ
-160 RKNIEALNKVIE
+160 RKNIEALDKVLQ
-172 PAKRNI
+172 PARQTIN
-178 AATGISEAEY
+178 ATGIGEAEY
-188 ISRLLNADAALR
+188 ISRLLNADNALR

-216 NLSSIEDE
+216 DLSSMNEE

-230 PDPQIAQ
+230 PDPQYAQ
-237 LMQQNQQIMSEL
+237 LLQQNQQIMSEL
-249 NQFKQQNIQ
+249 NNFKQQNIQ

-271 STKTDAKGNLMHPH
+271 SAKTGADGKLMHPH

-308 YKKAVR
+308 YTKAVR
-314 LDDDLYEETLKNS
+314 LDDDLYEEAIKASRLS
-327 QLTVKKQEDS
+327 VKKQEDS
-337 KRKAAVEKARKVKP
+337 KRKAAVDKARKVKP

-358 KGSVKATDLDSL
+358 KGSVKTTDLDSL
-370 LMTNIEGAGFSR
+370 LMTSIEGAGFGR

>member
-1 MAEESTPEIQ
+1 MEEVSTPEVQ
-11 ESAKEPMS
+11 ESAEAPMS

-29 EALEGT
+29 SSLDAIKEPEEAPVENT
-35 VIETDT
+35 EQS
-41 PKEETSKEESNEVSK
+41 SKDSL
-56 EDITVPAE
+56 TVPAE
-64 KLTSPEKEDEE
+64 KNTSPEKDVDD
-75 SESLDQLATEHEE
+75 SENLDQLAAEHDD
-88 DQPES
+88 DQPETDS
-93 ENSEENPDTEEVSEN
+93 SEENPDNIEAAEN
-108 STESKLEAPKNW
+108 STESKLAAPKNW
-120 SDSVKKV
+120 SDDVKKV
-127 FDTLPP
+127 FDTLPQ

-160 RKNIEALNKVIE
+160 RKNIEALDKVLQ
-172 PAKRNI
+172 PARQTI
-178 AATGISEAEY
+178 HATGISEPEY
-188 ISRLLNADAALR
+188 ISRLLNADNALR

-216 NLSSIEDE
+216 DLSTMNEE

-230 PDPQIAQ
+230 PDPQYAQ
-237 LMQQNQQIMSEL
+237 LLQQNQHIMSEL
-249 NQFKQQNIQ
+249 NQFKQQNMQ

-271 STKTDAKGNLMHPH
+271 SAKTGADGKLTHPH

-308 YKKAVR
+308 YTKAVR
-314 LDDDLYEETLKNS
+314 LDDDLYEEAIKASRLS
-327 QLTVKKQEDS
+327 VKKQEDS
-337 KRKAAVEKARKVKP
+337 KRKAAVDKARKVKP

-358 KGSVKATDLDSL
+358 KGSVKTTDLDSL
-370 LMTNIEGAGFSR
+370 LMTSIEGAGFGR

>member
-11 ESAKEPMS
+11 ESANEPMS

-29 EALEGT
+29 EALKEPE
-35 VIETDT
+35 VSEDN
-41 PKEETSKEESNEVSK
+41 PVEETQQDSI
-56 EDITVPAE
+56 EDITVPE
-64 KLTSPEKEDEE
+64 QQETSPENDEDD
-75 SESLDQLATEHEE
+75 SDNLDQLATEQE
-88 DQPES
+88 DDQSDS
-93 ENSEENPDTEEVSEN
+93 EDSEENPDNVEASEN

-120 SDSVKKV
+120 SDDVKKV
-127 FDTLPP
+127 FDTLPR

-160 RKNIEALNKVIE
+160 RKNIEALDKVLQ
-172 PAKRNI
+172 PARQNI
-178 AATGISEAEY
+178 QATGIGEAEY
-188 ISRLLNADAALR
+188 ISRLLNADQALR

-216 NLSSIEDE
+216 NLSSLEDE

-230 PDPQIAQ
+230 PDPQYAQ
-237 LMQQNQQIMSEL
+237 LLQQNQQIMAEL
-249 NQFKQQNIQ
+249 NQFKQQNMQ

-271 STKTDAKGNLMHPH
+271 STKTDADGNLLHPH

-308 YKKAVR
+308 YAKAVR
-314 LDDDLYEETLKNS
+314 LDDDLYAEALKAS
-327 QLTVKKQEDS
+327 QLSVKKQEDS
-337 KRKAAVEKARKVKP
+337 KRKKAVEKARKVKP
-351 SSSANPP
+351 SASANPP
-358 KGSVKATDLDSL
+358 KGSVKASDLDSL
-370 LMTNIEGAGFSR
+370 LMTNIEGAGFGA

>member
-1 MAEESTPEIQ
+1 MEEVSTPEVQ
-11 ESAKEPMS
+11 ESAEAPMS

-29 EALEGT
+29 SSLDAIKEPEEAPVENT
-35 VIETDT
+35 EQS
-41 PKEETSKEESNEVSK
+41 SKDSL
-56 EDITVPAE
+56 TVPAE
-64 KLTSPEKEDEE
+64 KNTSPEKDVDD
-75 SESLDQLATEHEE
+75 SENLDQLAAEHDD
-88 DQPES
+88 DQS
-93 ENSEENPDTEEVSEN
+93 ETDSLEENPDNIEAAEN
-108 STESKLEAPKNW
+108 STESKLAAPKNW
-120 SDSVKKV
+120 SDDVKKV
-127 FDTLPP
+127 FDTLPQ

-160 RKNIEALNKVIE
+160 RKNIEALDKVLQ
-172 PAKRNI
+172 PARQTI
-178 AATGISEAEY
+178 HATGISEPEY
-188 ISRLLNADAALR
+188 ISRLLNADNALR

-216 NLSSIEDE
+216 DLSTMNEE

-230 PDPQIAQ
+230 PDPQYAQ
-237 LMQQNQQIMSEL
+237 LLQQNQHIMSEL
-249 NQFKQQNIQ
+249 NQFKQQNMQ

-271 STKTDAKGNLMHPH
+271 SAKTGADGKLTHPH

-308 YKKAVR
+308 YTKAVR
-314 LDDDLYEETLKNS
+314 LDDDLYEEAIKASRLS
-327 QLTVKKQEDS
+327 VKRQEDS
-337 KRKAAVEKARKVKP
+337 KRKAAVDKARKVKP

-358 KGSVKATDLDSL
+358 KGSVKTTDLDSL
-370 LMTNIEGAGFSR
+370 LMTSIEGAGFGR

>member
-11 ESAKEPMS
+11 ESANEPMS

-29 EALEGT
+29 EALKEPE
-35 VIETDT
+35 VSEDN
-41 PKEETSKEESNEVSK
+41 PVEETQQDTI
-56 EDITVPAE
+56 EDITVPE
-64 KLTSPEKEDEE
+64 QQETSPEKEEDD
-75 SESLDQLATEHEE
+75 SDNLDQLATEQE
-88 DQPES
+88 DDQSDS
-93 ENSEENPDTEEVSEN
+93 EDSEENPDNVEASEN

-120 SDSVKKV
+120 SDDVKKV
-127 FDTLPP
+127 FDTLPA

-160 RKNIEALNKVIE
+160 RKNIEALDKVLQ
-172 PAKRNI
+172 PARQNI
-178 AATGISEAEY
+178 QATGIGEAEY
-188 ISRLLNADAALR
+188 ISRLLNADQALR

-216 NLSSIEDE
+216 NLSSLEDE

-230 PDPQIAQ
+230 PDPQYAQ
-237 LMQQNQQIMSEL
+237 LMQQNQQIMAEL
-249 NQFKQQNIQ
+249 NQFKQQNMQ

-271 STKTDAKGNLMHPH
+271 STKTDAEGKLIHPH

-308 YKKAVR
+308 YAKAVR
-314 LDDDLYEETLKNS
+314 LDDDLYAEALKAS
-327 QLTVKKQEDS
+327 QLSIKKQEDS
-337 KRKAAVEKARKVKP
+337 KRKKAVEKARKVKP
-351 SSSANPP
+351 SASANPP
-358 KGSVKATDLDSL
+358 KGSVKASDLDSL
-370 LMTNIEGAGFSR
+370 LMTNIEGAGFGA

>member
-11 ESAKEPMS
+11 ESADEPMS

-29 EALEGT
+29 EALKEPE
-35 VIETDT
+35 VSEDN
-41 PKEETSKEESNEVSK
+41 PVEETQQDTI
-56 EDITVPAE
+56 EDITVPE
-64 KLTSPEKEDEE
+64 QQETSPEKEEDD
-75 SESLDQLATEHEE
+75 SDNLDQLATEQE
-88 DQPES
+88 DDQSDS
-93 ENSEENPDTEEVSEN
+93 EDSEENPDNVEASEN

-120 SDSVKKV
+120 SDDVKKV
-127 FDTLPP
+127 FDTLPA

-160 RKNIEALNKVIE
+160 RKNIEALDKVLQ
-172 PAKRNI
+172 PARQNI
-178 AATGISEAEY
+178 QATGIGEAEY
-188 ISRLLNADAALR
+188 ISRLLNADQALR

-216 NLSSIEDE
+216 NLSSLEDE

-230 PDPQIAQ
+230 PDPQYAQ
-237 LMQQNQQIMSEL
+237 LMQQNQQIMAEL
-249 NQFKQQNIQ
+249 NQFKQQNMQ

-271 STKTDAKGNLMHPH
+271 STKTDAEGKLIHPH

-308 YKKAVR
+308 YAKAVR
-314 LDDDLYEETLKNS
+314 LDDDLYAQALKAS
-327 QLTVKKQEDS
+327 QLSIKKQEDS
-337 KRKAAVEKARKVKP
+337 KRKKAVEKARKVKP
-351 SSSANPP
+351 SASANPP
-358 KGSVKATDLDSL
+358 KGSVKASDLDSL
-370 LMTNIEGAGFSR
+370 LMTNIEGAGFGA

>member
-1 MAEESTPEIQ
+1 MAEESTPEMQ
-11 ESAKEPMS
+11 ESANEPMS

-29 EALEGT
+29 EALKEPE
-35 VIETDT
+35 VSEDN
-41 PKEETSKEESNEVSK
+41 PVEETQQDTI
-56 EDITVPAE
+56 EDITVPE
-64 KLTSPEKEDEE
+64 QQETSPENDEDD
-75 SESLDQLATEHEE
+75 SDNLDQLATEQE
-88 DQPES
+88 DDQSDLED
-93 ENSEENPDTEEVSEN
+93 SEENPDNVEASKN

-120 SDSVKKV
+120 SDDVKKV
-127 FDTLPP
+127 FDTLPR

-160 RKNIEALNKVIE
+160 RKNIEALDKVLQ
-172 PAKRNI
+172 PARQNI
-178 AATGISEAEY
+178 QATGIGEAEY
-188 ISRLLNADAALR
+188 ISRLLNADQALR

-216 NLSSIEDE
+216 NLSSLEDE

-230 PDPQIAQ
+230 PDPQYAQ
-237 LMQQNQQIMSEL
+237 LLQQNQQIMAEL
-249 NQFKQQNIQ
+249 NQFKQQNMQ

-271 STKTDAKGNLMHPH
+271 STKTDANGNLLHPH

-308 YKKAVR
+308 YAKAVR
-314 LDDDLYEETLKNS
+314 LDDDLYAEALKQS
-327 QLTVKKQEDS
+327 QLSVKKQEDS
-337 KRKAAVEKARKVKP
+337 KRKKAVEKARKVKP
-351 SSSANPP
+351 SASANPP
-358 KGSVKATDLDSL
+358 KGSVKPSDLDSL
-370 LMTNIEGAGFSR
+370 LMTNIEGAGFGA

>member
-11 ESAKEPMS
+11 ESANEPMS

-29 EALEGT
+29 EALKEPE
-35 VIETDT
+35 VSEDN
-41 PKEETSKEESNEVSK
+41 PVEETQQDTI
-56 EDITVPAE
+56 EDITVPE
-64 KLTSPEKEDEE
+64 QQETSPENDEDD
-75 SESLDQLATEHEE
+75 SDNLDQLATEQE
-88 DQPES
+88 DDQSDS
-93 ENSEENPDTEEVSEN
+93 EDSEENPDNVEASKN

-120 SDSVKKV
+120 SDDVKKV
-127 FDTLPP
+127 FNTLPR

-160 RKNIEALNKVIE
+160 RKNIEALDKVLQ
-172 PAKRNI
+172 PARQNI
-178 AATGISEAEY
+178 QATGIGEAEY
-188 ISRLLNADAALR
+188 ISRLLNADQALR

-216 NLSSIEDE
+216 NLSSLEDE
-224 SESWND
+224 SESWNE

-237 LMQQNQQIMSEL
+237 LMQQNQQIMAEL
-249 NQFKQQNIQ
+249 NQFKQQNMQ

-271 STKTDAKGNLMHPH
+271 STKTDANGNLLHPH

-308 YKKAVR
+308 YAKAVR
-314 LDDDLYEETLKNS
+314 LDDDLYAEALKAS
-327 QLTVKKQEDS
+327 QLSIKKQEDS
-337 KRKAAVEKARKVKP
+337 KRKKAVEKARKVKP
-351 SSSANPP
+351 SASANPP
-358 KGSVKATDLDSL
+358 KGSVKASDLDSL
-370 LMTNIEGAGFSR
+370 LMTNIEGAGFGA